1 MKRIIVNI
9 LVIIYAIIAVLT
21 TICLLSYNEYKIS
34 EFGDNSIILVTNED
48 LTPDFNKGDLII
60 VNSGNKSKIDI
71 GDKVFFYNSQDKKV
85 EVALAQVT
93 NKEII
98 TSKEI
103 TFTVG
108 KDHEVS
114 SQYVLGATKNATVIP
129 VVGGILG
136 VLESKW
142 GFLFL
147 IVFPSLIAFLYEL
160 TVVFSEIKE
169 ERNIEEKSKRDSKV
183 QWDWVSDKKKKKDN
197 GGNTNDE

>member
-136 VLESKW
+136 VLESNW

-147 IVFPSLIAFLYEL
+147 IVFPSLIEFLYEL

-169 ERNIEEKSKRDSKV
+169 ERKQSKENYK
-183 QWDWVSDKKKKKDN
+183 
-197 GGNTNDE
+197 